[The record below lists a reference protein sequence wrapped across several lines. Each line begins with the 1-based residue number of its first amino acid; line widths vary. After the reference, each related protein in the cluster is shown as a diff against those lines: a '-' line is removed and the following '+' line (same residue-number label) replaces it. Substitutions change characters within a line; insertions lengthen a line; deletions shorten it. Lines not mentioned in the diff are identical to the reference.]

1 MSPPRRAKPRKEK
14 LKSVGLA
21 QFMPKSWHMV
31 PIYPTHVYASISF
44 DSAHTVDS
52 VTACK
57 YIIYIII
64 VSWVALGCDNDQYGL
79 SMMSVRQCTAI
90 YHAVYDGSLAVYLP
104 CFKQIGSLTAR
115 LTHVTTLVH
124 VRISNIE
131 YETVQNIL
139 EYCTLIPD

>member
-1 MSPPRRAKPRKEK
+1 
-14 LKSVGLA
+14 
-21 QFMPKSWHMV
+21 MPQ
-31 PIYPTHVYASISF
+31 YLL
-44 DSAHTVDS
+44 TVHIQLI
-52 VTACK
+52 V
-57 YIIYIII
+57 II